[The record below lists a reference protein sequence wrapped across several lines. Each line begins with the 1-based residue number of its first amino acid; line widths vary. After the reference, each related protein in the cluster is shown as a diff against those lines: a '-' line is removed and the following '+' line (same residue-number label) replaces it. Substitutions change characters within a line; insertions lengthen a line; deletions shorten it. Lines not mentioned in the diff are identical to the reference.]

1 MHSYSVI
8 IVNEHIESLL
18 AEAAERRLAKLAPKR
33 SLRERL
39 ASVAASIKSLLSAPA
54 DAISGLPSL
63 SGYPYES

>member
-18 AEAAERRLAKLAPKR
+18 AEAAQRRLAKLAPKR
-33 SLRERL
+33 SLRERV
-39 ASVAASIKSLLSAPA
+39 ASVATSIKSAFAAPA
-54 DAISGLPSL
+54 EVVSSVPSL